1 MYFCLRCHQSFYE
14 KLIIRGALNTIRNM
28 DRKPIYL
35 QLCPEQLGAIIE
47 TAVRNILIKEKIIK
61 SNKTE
66 KITSYSQLMNGKE
79 EELIKIK
86 EVAQIMK
93 LSKGSIYQKI
103 YRNQIPFIKRG
114 KQIAFNKSDILKLKN
129 TIIPVSP

>member
-1 MYFCLRCHQSFYE
+1 
-14 KLIIRGALNTIRNM
+14 M

-103 YRNQIPFIKRG
+103 YRNQIPYIKRG
-114 KQIAFNKSDILKLKN
+114 KYIVFNKPEIVQLANNKI
-129 TIIPVSP
+129 T